1 MMEELFQALRK
12 VQTDWLDL
20 ISACVDLEEIQNIH
34 RIFRQSAT
42 TRARDLKLPKGIVGI
57 E

>member
-1 MMEELFQALRK
+1 MEELFQALRK

-34 RIFRQSAT
+34 RIFRQSAS

>member
-20 ISACVDLEEIQNIH
+20 ISACVDLKGIQNIH
-34 RIFRQSAT
+34 KSFRQGAT